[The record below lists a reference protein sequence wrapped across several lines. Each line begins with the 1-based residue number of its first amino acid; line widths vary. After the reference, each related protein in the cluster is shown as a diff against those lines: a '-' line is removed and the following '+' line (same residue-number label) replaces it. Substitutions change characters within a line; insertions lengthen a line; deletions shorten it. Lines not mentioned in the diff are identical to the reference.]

1 MKKGLCRWGW
11 KYFKYFFV
19 SCSVCKM
26 LKYLAAST
34 KHDESLKYFQEMR
47 NCYLVNDMKI
57 IFFRKSTQKYNQVL
71 FNVLASLL
79 KKLLFPLFTLQC
91 SNGSNCKLINWLLF
105 DKNNCYRYD
114 LNVGDIKCRS
124 IQSLVHLETPGKTM
138 IVKLQ
143 EGPKVFLSSFR

>member
-1 MKKGLCRWGW
+1 
-11 KYFKYFFV
+11 
-19 SCSVCKM
+19 M

-34 KHDESLKYFQEMR
+34 KHNGSLKYFQEMR

-57 IFFRKSTQKYNQVL
+57 IFFRKSTQKYNQ
-71 FNVLASLL
+71 
-79 KKLLFPLFTLQC
+79 LLFPLFTLQC
-91 SNGSNCKLINWLLF
+91 SNGPNCKLINWLLF

-114 LNVGDIKCRS
+114 LNVGDIKCKS
-124 IQSLVHLETPGKTM
+124 IQSLVHLETPGKAM